1 MMPTRLQ
8 DGLSITLLQWMRSAD
23 AHETRTV
30 IVRISDMEVM
40 REVLYNLRN
49 AGLSDIEMLTS
60 SSVKGVVDSEVL
72 SRVVRCLG
80 VCSVTPYERTD

>member
-23 AHETRTV
+23 ADEKRTV
-30 IVRISDMEVM
+30 VVRISDMEVM

-49 AGLSDIEMLTS
+49 AGLADIEMLTP
-60 SSVKGVVDSEVL
+60 SSVKGVVDSDVL

-80 VCSVTPYERTD
+80 VCSVTPYERTE